1 MKKIFLFSILLLCI
15 SFLELPRKTIAT
27 EDINFPKELS
37 GDQLLRE
44 ELIVMCEIIK
54 DMARKWKKRLREEHA
69 NYNQRKKNKRGK

>member
-1 MKKIFLFSILLLCI
+1 MRKKDEKLNY
-15 SFLELPRKTIAT
+15 EG
-27 EDINFPKELS
+27 IN
-37 GDQLLRE
+37 Q